1 MLGETAQ
8 PVTVGQGCK
17 YLPTSVGWEYCTV
30 AVPPCSGDLSMGRGC
45 SLHADISRGG
55 VVGGESSSR
64 VPCSGDVDH
73 FTIGLES
80 LLLPT
85 HGNEAAEKP
94 TPNKFGG
101 CV

>member
-55 VVGGESSSR
+55 WWGENLAPVSPAR
-64 VPCSGDVDH
+64 VTWIISPV
-73 FTIGLES
+73 I
-80 LLLPT
+80 
-85 HGNEAAEKP
+85 
-94 TPNKFGG
+94 
-101 CV
+101 